1 MSSAISR
8 TLSGGKLTAPGKCPC
23 SYAPGAR
30 VSIRVKSSF
39 LSIFLFNSSRL
50 IVCINAPCSWDVLRS
65 REVTGHRLTLLR
77 RFPATGRKHSSDSPF
92 VSIDHLVA
100 EGISF
105 GHFCK
110 FIDLVQIEAALTVFE
125 Q

>member
-65 REVTGHRLTLLR
+65 REVTTRCASLLR
-77 RFPATGRKHSSDSPF
+77 FEDQLLHAPVQQLSDVQFIFRGARNF
-92 VSIDHLVA
+92 VNPTELLELLA
-100 EGISF
+100 R
-105 GHFCK
+105 
-110 FIDLVQIEAALTVFE
+110 
-125 Q
+125 